1 MSDLRGMD
9 IAGIRH
15 LASVL
20 QQGSDVVSDA
30 INRARSI
37 VENLNWRGQDRDRFV
52 ASWHDTHTPNL
63 MGLSEHLR
71 QAAHD
76 AQERAT
82 AQEQAS
88 RSEHD

>member
-20 QQGSDVVSDA
+20 QQGNHQVTDTLT
-30 INRARSI
+30 RARAI
-37 VENLNWRGQDRDRFV
+37 IEHLDWRGPDRDAFV
-52 ASWHDTHTPNL
+52 ASWRDTHTPQL
-63 MGLSEHLR
+63 TGLAEHLR
-71 QAAHD
+71 QAAQQAH
-76 AQERAT
+76 ERAL

-88 RSEHD
+88 RAEHD